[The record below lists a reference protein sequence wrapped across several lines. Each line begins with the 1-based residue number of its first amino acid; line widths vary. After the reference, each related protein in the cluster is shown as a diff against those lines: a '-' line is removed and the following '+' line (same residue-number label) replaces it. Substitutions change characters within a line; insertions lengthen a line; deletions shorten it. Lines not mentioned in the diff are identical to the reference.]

1 MKFSKIAT
9 VAAFSVGTLV
19 HGESVRIEKMLNDDR
34 IIAAKLTQQKCINM
48 KVSPEIQNDDTA
60 FYYRHGY
67 GGYFADDTPW
77 WYWTEKPTRKPT
89 SPPSVDPRCN
99 SGSACETSGICC
111 QPNPGDLTEFYCSV
125 NGDDYVNG
133 GMCVEGEGAMPLGAC
148 GCSEDSDCESGNCN
162 RDSNCGEAVFG
173 EGQTRGT
180 CAFGGTGTV
189 INGWV
194 KGNVLKKSI
203 ETTRTFL
210 LNARIVCTN

>member
-77 WYWTEKPTRKPT
+77 WYCTEKPTRKPT

-162 RDSNCGEAVFG
+162 RDSNCGEGVFG

-180 CAFGGTGTV
+180 CAFGGTGSV
-189 INGWV
+189 IWMGQRQCRRSQSRQH
-194 KGNVLKKSI
+194 GP
-203 ETTRTFL
+203 F
-210 LNARIVCTN
+210 C